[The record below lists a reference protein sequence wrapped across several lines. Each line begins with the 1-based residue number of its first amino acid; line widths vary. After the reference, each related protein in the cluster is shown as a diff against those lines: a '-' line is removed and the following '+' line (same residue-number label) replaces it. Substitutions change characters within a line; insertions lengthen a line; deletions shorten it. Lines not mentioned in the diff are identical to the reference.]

1 MRWICLIVL
10 LCLRLNSQVTQ
21 PWTQPIE
28 ALIASGDLRQARQRL
43 TQETAARGETAAGLY
58 LDARILFEEQRYGEA
73 LQAVQRSLTMAPAA
87 PELYK
92 LAALSA
98 IRLDRLDIAEPAL
111 KTAAQLAPDDYLV
124 HFHLGALYYT
134 KSLFLAARPELE
146 RAAQLNSRYMP
157 ALLFLGLTLEEVGDE
172 KSTVATYQ
180 RAIEVAALQ
189 RSAREMPYIYLGR
202 FYYRRDR
209 FDEGLPLLE
218 KAAEINTGSGE
229 AWLELGKTLHSL
241 KRDSE
246 AVAAL
251 ERSAAAEAQDPEPHY
266 LLFRILES
274 HGHEQAAQ
282 RELKRFQ
289 ELNKQRPTRDV
300 ARRKLSP
307 PSPKAAN

>member
-1 MRWICLIVL
+1 MRWICLIFL
-10 LCLRLNSQVTQ
+10 LCLRVESQVTQ

-28 ALIASGDLRQARQRL
+28 ALIASGDLPQARQRL
-43 TQETAARGETAAGLY
+43 AQETAARGETQAGLY
-58 LDARILFEEQRYGEA
+58 LEARIFFEEQRYNEA
-73 LQAVQRSLTMAPAA
+73 LQTVQRSLTMAPTA

-146 RAAQLNSRYMP
+146 KAAQLNPGYMP
-157 ALLFLGLTLEEVGDE
+157 ALLFLGLSLEEVGDE
-172 KSTVATYQ
+172 KSTVLTY
-180 RAIEVAALQ
+180 RKAIEVAETQ

-209 FDEGLPLLE
+209 FDDGLPLLE
-218 KAAEINTGSGE
+218 KAVEIKPGSGE
-229 AWLELGKTLHSL
+229 AWLELGKTLHGL

-251 ERSAAAEAQDPEPHY
+251 ERSAAAEARDPEPHY
-266 LLFRILES
+266 LLYRILELQ
-274 HGHEQAAQ
+274 GHEQAAQ

-289 ELNKQRPTRDV
+289 ELNQQRPASDA
-300 ARRKLSP
+300 ARRKLQTTP
-307 PSPKAAN
+307 